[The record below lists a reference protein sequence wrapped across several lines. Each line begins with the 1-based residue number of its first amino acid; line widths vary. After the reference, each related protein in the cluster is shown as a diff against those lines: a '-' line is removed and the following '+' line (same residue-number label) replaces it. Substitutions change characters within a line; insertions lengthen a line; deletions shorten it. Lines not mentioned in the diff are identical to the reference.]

1 MTMRGDMKWNISFG
15 IIGFIVTTLASLISN
30 VWSTSL
36 IRGAIAF
43 VIWFL
48 LAFAVRYAVQ
58 LLLTPNNNA
67 ASAAQN
73 KVNSSEVG
81 HAVDYTTPDDTDSL
95 YNMLHNKPTEQ
106 ELGTEQED
114 KGQSGFQPLSPP
126 KLVSKPLKED
136 VRHLTQK

>member
-1 MTMRGDMKWNISFG
+1 MKWNISFG
-15 IIGFIVTTLASLISN
+15 IIGFVVTTLASLISN

-48 LAFAVRYAVQ
+48 LAFAVRYVVQ
-58 LLLTPNNNA
+58 LLLTPSHDGAN
-67 ASAAQN
+67 AAQN
-73 KVNSSEVG
+73 ELNSSEVG

-95 YNMLHNKPTEQ
+95 YNMLHKKPAEQ
-106 ELGTEQED
+106 ELETEQGD
-114 KGQSGFQPLSPP
+114 KDQSGFQPLTPP
-126 KLVSKPLKED
+126 KLVSKPLNEEQLAEA